1 METGA
6 NAVEVR
12 IDGAGL
18 EQTFQAV
25 ALRIV
30 GKLVQWTDQSGVFYS
45 TTWDPFDEQVCINV
59 PKAEG

>member
-1 METGA
+1 METGE

-12 IDGAGL
+12 IDVAGL

-30 GKLVQWTDQSGVFYS
+30 GKQVQFTDQWGVFHS
-45 TTWDPFDEQVCINV
+45 TTWDPFNEQIRINL
-59 PKAEG
+59 PA